1 MFGVRSASVLTVCAC
16 VACVTFPALSQDK
29 KGKGKI
35 DPNGEPAGFHKG
47 LSARFALWHGKSNWH
62 FRVTTAGKTRHFRG
76 VVRAENGFFEKVHSH
91 HLEKTGGL
99 EDHWKLDMPARQT
112 LAFDF
117 KTHKEI
123 DGIDFHVSK
132 TTTALYFQLLIDNE
146 AHPKHVYIGHAG
158 VHPHNIPFT
167 LPAHPGKKK

>member
-1 MFGVRSASVLTVCAC
+1 SFSTCTRYLESRFYGTFLPRARSKRESSVSRRGQDLFELTGKLVIPPGKSLSWTRRRVRMGRRNRAPEDDPRGRIHWFPLLRPLFDEEKFMFGVRSASVLTVCAC

-76 VVRAENGFFEKVHSH
+76 V
-91 HLEKTGGL
+91 
-99 EDHWKLDMPARQT
+99 
-112 LAFDF
+112 
-117 KTHKEI
+117 
-123 DGIDFHVSK
+123 
-132 TTTALYFQLLIDNE
+132 
-146 AHPKHVYIGHAG
+146 
-158 VHPHNIPFT
+158 
-167 LPAHPGKKK
+167 